1 MATATYAVT
10 TSGGDLS
17 SIWRKVQAGIVVAA
31 QFGVEEWNKLLQAKK
46 FTVDWS
52 AREITMELDIQDDVG
67 TSMIPEGGKE
77 ARPSSPAT
85 VAATL
90 TWVLAN
96 KRFTISK
103 TAQYIAQRTPKAQL
117 EDQLKYQARKALQ
130 GIRRKFGDMFYGFST
145 GTAAIASASAAS
157 AVAIKDLYGIANLGS
172 VSANRRAADLF
183 KVGDYIVALNPTGPA
198 LRAAPVK
205 VTAIARSTN
214 ILSVDG
220 DMSVVASDLIT
231 FANNLENTTLA
242 GGTERNQW
250 LVGLLD
256 GITSTSVH
264 SVSGTTYP
272 AWAAAVNDS
281 TGGRFNGIKL
291 RRMKQEIHNKGGGE
305 LDTVWWANGVENDVL
320 AQLQAGVRFDGD
332 TFALEMDGRPAS
344 KGVSFNT
351 SRRVPDGY
359 VFGFDS
365 RNSVKRMTL
374 LPEPGAP
381 AFDDG
386 DKLQDDSGLVFSLD
400 FPAAMVY
407 VNRSNMAV
415 HSALQQL

>member
-31 QFGVEEWNKLLQAKK
+31 QFGVEEWNNPLQAKK

-77 ARPSSPAT
+77 ARPSSPNT

-103 TAQYIAQRTPKAQL
+103 TAKYIAQRTPKAQL

-145 GTAAIASASAAS
+145 GAAAIASASAAS

-183 KVGDYIVALNPTGPA
+183 KVGDYIV
-198 LRAAPVK
+198 
-205 VTAIARSTN
+205 
-214 ILSVDG
+214 
-220 DMSVVASDLIT
+220 
-231 FANNLENTTLA
+231 
-242 GGTERNQW
+242 
-250 LVGLLD
+250 
-256 GITSTSVH
+256 
-264 SVSGTTYP
+264 
-272 AWAAAVNDS
+272 
-281 TGGRFNGIKL
+281 
-291 RRMKQEIHNKGGGE
+291 
-305 LDTVWWANGVENDVL
+305 
-320 AQLQAGVRFDGD
+320 
-332 TFALEMDGRPAS
+332 
-344 KGVSFNT
+344 
-351 SRRVPDGY
+351 
-359 VFGFDS
+359 
-365 RNSVKRMTL
+365 
-374 LPEPGAP
+374 
-381 AFDDG
+381 
-386 DKLQDDSGLVFSLD
+386 
-400 FPAAMVY
+400 
-407 VNRSNMAV
+407 
-415 HSALQQL
+415 

>member
-1 MATATYAVT
+1 MAAATYNVT
-10 TSGGDLS
+10 TSSVDLS

-31 QFGVEEWNKLLQAKK
+31 QFGVEEWNALLQAKR
-46 FTVDWS
+46 FNVDWS

-67 TSMIPEGGKE
+67 TAMIPEGGKE
-77 ARPSSPAT
+77 ARPSSPNT
-85 VAATL
+85 VTATL

-103 TAQYIAQRTPKAQL
+103 TAQYIAQRTPQAQL
-117 EDQLKYQARKALQ
+117 ESQLKYQARKALQ

-172 VSANRRAADLF
+172 ISANRRVADIF

-205 VTAIARSTN
+205 VTNINRATN
-214 ILSVDG
+214 VLSVDG
-220 DMSVVASDLIT
+220 DLSVVASDLIT

-264 SVSGTTYP
+264 SVSGSTYA

-291 RRMKQEIHNKGGGE
+291 RSLKQQIRNKGGGE
-305 LDTVWWANGVENDVL
+305 LNTVWWANGVENDVT
-320 AQLQAGVRFDGD
+320 AQLQAGIRFDD
-332 TFALEMDGRPAS
+332 AFSLEMDGRPTS
-344 KGVSFNT
+344 KGVEFNT
-351 SRRVPDGY
+351 SKRVPDGY

-365 RNSVKRMTL
+365 KNSVQRMTL

-400 FPAAMVY
+400 FPAALVY
-407 VNRSNMAV
+407 VNRSNMGLY
-415 HSALQQL
+415 SGLQQL

>member
-1 MATATYAVT
+1 MATATYGVT

-31 QFGVEEWNKLLQAKK
+31 QFGVEEWNALLQAKK

-67 TSMIPEGGKE
+67 TAMIPEGGKE
-77 ARPSSPAT
+77 ARPSSPNT
-85 VAATL
+85 VTATL

-117 EDQLKYQARKALQ
+117 ENQLRYQARKALQ

-172 VSANRRAADLF
+172 VSANRRVADIF

-205 VTAIARSTN
+205 VTNIARATN

-220 DMSVVASDLIT
+220 DLSVVAADLIT

-256 GITSTSVH
+256 GVTSTSVH

-272 AWAAAVNDS
+272 DWAAAVNDS

-291 RRMKQEIHNKGGGE
+291 RRLKQQIHNKGGGE
-305 LDTVWWANGVENDVL
+305 LDTVWWANGVENDVV
-320 AQLQAGVRFDGD
+320 AQLQAGVRFDD
-332 TFALEMDGRPAS
+332 AFSLEMDGRPTS
-344 KGVSFNT
+344 KGVRFNT

-359 VFGFDS
+359 VFGYDS
-365 RNSVKRMTL
+365 RNSVCRMTL

-407 VNRSNMAV
+407 KNRGNLGLFSGLA
-415 HSALQQL
+415 QL

>member
-1 MATATYAVT
+1 MATATYNVT
-10 TSGGDLS
+10 TSSGDLS

-31 QFGVEEWNKLLQAKK
+31 QFGVEEWNALLGAKK

-67 TSMIPEGGKE
+67 TAMIPEGGKE
-77 ARPSSPAT
+77 ARPSSPNT
-85 VAATL
+85 VTATL

-103 TAQYIAQRTPKAQL
+103 TAQYIAQRTPAAQL
-117 EDQLKYQARKALQ
+117 EGQLKYQARKALQ

-205 VTAIARSTN
+205 VTNVNRTTN
-214 ILSVDG
+214 VLSVDG

-231 FANNLENTTLA
+231 FGNNLENTTLA
-242 GGTERNQW
+242 GGTERNQH

-264 SVSGTTYP
+264 GVSGTTYP
-272 AWAAAVNDS
+272 AWAAAMNDS

-291 RRMKQEIHNKGGGE
+291 RRLKQEIMNKGGGE
-305 LDTVWWANGVENDVL
+305 LDTVWWANGVENDVV
-320 AQLQAGVRFDGD
+320 AQLQAGVRFDD
-332 TFALEMDGRPAS
+332 AFSLEMDGRPVS
-344 KGVSFNT
+344 KGVRFST

-359 VFGFDS
+359 VFGYDS
-365 RNSVKRMTL
+365 RNSVNRMTL

-407 VNRSNMAV
+407 KNRANMGLF
-415 HSALQQL
+415 SGLTQL